1 MNNYSLLKTNSQ
13 GFQAL
18 YILLGINVVSVG
30 IFNFTDINNPKLSW
44 IGIENNVA
52 YHFKTYIAY
61 QMSVIIDTGQ
71 FLFYLTSI
79 YYMNYESMRQA
90 TLFKIDYSLAYLN
103 SWMSAEN
110 KLSFNIVDINYS
122 FIEQPNLNFTCSI
135 QTSLLAFD
143 SISSQSYEF
152 SDSLHSIW
160 PRPYLKEDFQ
170 SYRSPQA
177 SFMTGDSNLIYNV
190 NDSSHNIILNLC
202 EQCQGIPINQTKILS
217 ISPNVDSRF
226 LNFLPNGQ
234 LEIVMNEVNNIG
246 SYSITIQNQIKLLN
260 PNMTSYRII
269 DYIWDDPL
277 NLNIE
282 FINNFPKIK
291 TILASF
297 TIMVNKELSFN
308 ILFLDDEDD
317 QVHISLNSIINTIG
331 GTYLSVQTQK

>member
-1 MNNYSLLKTNSQ
+1 MDYN
-13 GFQAL
+13 
-18 YILLGINVVSVG
+18 
-30 IFNFTDINNPKLSW
+30 
-44 IGIENNVA
+44 
-52 YHFKTYIAY
+52 
-61 QMSVIIDTGQ
+61 
-71 FLFYLTSI
+71 LT
-79 YYMNYESMRQA
+79 
-90 TLFKIDYSLAYLN
+90 YLN

-110 KLSFNIVDINYS
+110 KLSFYIVDISYS
-122 FIEQPNLNFTCSI
+122 FIEQPTLNFACSI
-135 QTSLLAFD
+135 QTSLLVLD

-152 SDSLHSIW
+152 PDSLHSIW
-160 PRPYLKEDFQ
+160 PRPYLKGDFQ
-170 SYRSPQA
+170 SCRSPQA
-177 SFMTGDSNLIYNV
+177 SFMTGESNLIYNV
-190 NDSSHNIILNLC
+190 NDSSHNIVVNLC

-217 ISPNVDSRF
+217 ISPNIDSSF

-234 LEIVMNEVNNIG
+234 LEILMNEVNNIG

-282 FINNFPKIK
+282 LINNYPKIK
-291 TILASF
+291 TNLTSF

-317 QVHISLNSIINTIG
+317 QVNISLSSTINTIG